1 MPKMQDPSL
10 RTENPPALPASQDK
24 PTAVQSD
31 LGDQDVTNPTQTKS
45 GGGIAGRIIP
55 VVVNSFVSIAILGG
69 SIALFVYMN
78 ATRAVPVPQ
87 VRKAVIPVVE
97 TAIVKPSDDGIDF
110 AVDGVVIP
118 FKRLE
123 VPVEVSGRVE
133 SRSENCRIGRYVA
146 KGEMLVQIDA
156 KEYDLEVRRIR
167 EQLKQAEA
175 SLVELDLDIASRERQ
190 IEMAKQTL
198 QIRRRETDR
207 MRQLSE
213 RNAAST
219 SEVDATR
226 LLELQADNSLETE
239 TDNLK
244 VARATRTRL
253 QSARDLSQVQLERAI
268 VDQERCTVRAPIAG
282 IITQEPAE
290 EGVYLQQGATV
301 ATVQDVS
308 TMEIRC
314 SLNMRQ
320 MNWLWGSNPN
330 QTADSSTA
338 DPSEVKSQSDADIY
352 RIPETPVTV
361 KFDVDGSEYSWKGSL
376 RYFDGAEVDR
386 LTRMVACRVYVH
398 DPEGQ
403 SQTITGARH
412 DSRISLMT
420 GMFVELEIHAKP
432 QNKLLELPETALYP
446 GSQVWKVAP
455 AEVSSADTQVKPT
468 SFSEQTTES
477 TDDTEK
483 QGIQQQGTLKRVNV
497 RVAQSKDDQ
506 VIVYESESLRAGD
519 RVVVSPL
526 ASPVEGIAV
535 NHGGSR

>member
-1 MPKMQDPSL
+1 
-10 RTENPPALPASQDK
+10 
-24 PTAVQSD
+24 
-31 LGDQDVTNPTQTKS
+31 
-45 GGGIAGRIIP
+45 
-55 VVVNSFVSIAILGG
+55 
-69 SIALFVYMN
+69 
-78 ATRAVPVPQ
+78 
-87 VRKAVIPVVE
+87 
-97 TAIVKPSDDGIDF
+97 
-110 AVDGVVIP
+110 
-118 FKRLE
+118 
-123 VPVEVSGRVE
+123 
-133 SRSENCRIGRYVA
+133 
-146 KGEMLVQIDA
+146 
-156 KEYDLEVRRIR
+156 
-167 EQLKQAEA
+167 
-175 SLVELDLDIASRERQ
+175 
-190 IEMAKQTL
+190 
-198 QIRRRETDR
+198 
-207 MRQLSE
+207 
-213 RNAAST
+213 
-219 SEVDATR
+219 
-226 LLELQADNSLETE
+226 
-239 TDNLK
+239 
-244 VARATRTRL
+244 
-253 QSARDLSQVQLERAI
+253 
-268 VDQERCTVRAPIAG
+268 
-282 IITQEPAE
+282 
-290 EGVYLQQGATV
+290 GVYLQQGATV

-403 SQTITGARH
+403 LLTITGARH

-468 SFSEQTTES
+468 SFSEQTTKT
-477 TDDTEK
+477 TDDAKK